1 MVNRVGML
9 SLIKQTWKTFASA
22 PGAIALCSIPAVVG
36 DTANDFIST
45 EDWQNQWAMAAYLFV
60 VTCCAGFFYE
70 WSNASLFLWI
80 ERLAKG
86 EPARAADSLKT
97 GLKTSIRWYPA
108 VLLALL
114 LIFIGTPLVLPTL
127 YFMTV
132 FAFSTPAAISFPQGK
147 PLSAL
152 VYSRSLVSWR
162 IFPWVCLL
170 IVFEVG
176 LEFGLNESLS
186 RYLSHAVPTVWLEF
200 SVKIASVFYHS
211 WVCVFLALL
220 FLKLRRDREQ
230 IHLRNSGTSG
240 AEKPSMG

>member
-9 SLIKQTWKTFASA
+9 PLFRQTWKTFVSA
-22 PGAIALCSIPAVVG
+22 PGAIALCSVPAVVG
-36 DTANDFIST
+36 DIANDFIST
-45 EDWQNQWAMAAYLFV
+45 EDWQNPWMMAAYLFV
-60 VTCCAGFFYE
+60 ATCCAGFFYE

-86 EPARAADSLKT
+86 EPARATESLKA
-97 GLKTSIRWYPA
+97 GLKTSARWYPA
-108 VLLALL
+108 MLLALL
-114 LIFIGTPLVLPTL
+114 LFFIGTPLLLPSI

-132 FAFSTPAAISFPQGK
+132 FAFSTPAAISFPQEK

-152 VYSRSLVSWR
+152 IYSRSLVSWR
-162 IFPWVCLL
+162 LFPWVCLL
-170 IVFEVG
+170 IVFEVA

-186 RYLSHAVPTVWLEF
+186 RYLSHAVPSVWLQF
-200 SVKIASVFYHS
+200 SVKLASVFYHS

>member
-1 MVNRVGML
+1 MMNRVGMWPL
-9 SLIKQTWKTFASA
+9 FKQTWQTFGSA
-22 PGAIALCSIPAVVG
+22 PGIIALCSIPALVG
-36 DTANDFIST
+36 DIANDFIAT
-45 EDWQNQWAMAAYLFV
+45 EGWQNQWAMAGYLFV
-60 VTCCAGFFYE
+60 ATCLAGFFFE

-80 ERLAKG
+80 ERRAKG
-86 EPARAADSLKT
+86 ERASGAESLKA
-97 GLKTSIRWYPA
+97 GLRTSFRWYPA

-114 LIFIGTPLVLPTL
+114 LIFIGTPLILPTI

-132 FAFSTPAAISFPQGK
+132 FAFATPAAVSFPKGR

-152 VYSRSLVSWR
+152 VYSRNLVSWR

-170 IVFEVG
+170 ILFEVG

-186 RYLSHAVPTVWLEF
+186 HYLSHAVPTVWLEF

-211 WVCVFLALL
+211 WVCVFLAFL

>member
-1 MVNRVGML
+1 MMNRVGML
-9 SLIKQTWKTFASA
+9 SLFKQTWKTFGSA
-22 PGAIALCSIPAVVG
+22 PGTIALCSIPALVG
-36 DTANDFIST
+36 DIANDFIST
-45 EDWQNQWAMAAYLFV
+45 EGWQSQWAMAAYLFV
-60 VTCCAGFFYE
+60 ATCIAGFFFE

-80 ERLAKG
+80 ERLTKN
-86 EPARAADSLKT
+86 EPARATESLKA

-114 LIFIGTPLVLPTL
+114 LIFIGTPLILPTI

-132 FAFSTPAAISFPQGK
+132 FAFSTPAAISFPRGK

-152 VYSRSLVSWR
+152 VYSRNLVSWR

-230 IHLRNSGTSG
+230 IHLRNSRTSS

>member
-1 MVNRVGML
+1 ML
-9 SLIKQTWKTFASA
+9 ALFKQTWKTFASA
-22 PGAIALCSIPAVVG
+22 PGAVALCSIPALVG
-36 DTANDFIST
+36 DIANDFVST

-60 VTCCAGFFYE
+60 ATCFAGFFFE
-70 WSNASLFLWI
+70 WSNASFFLWV
-80 ERLAKG
+80 ERRAKG
-86 EPARAADSLKT
+86 EPARAIDSLLA
-97 GLKTSIRWYPA
+97 GLKTSVRWYPA

-114 LIFIGTPLVLPTL
+114 LIFIGTPLVLPTI

-152 VYSRSLVSWR
+152 VYSRNLVSWR

-200 SVKIASVFYHS
+200 SVKIASVFYLS
-211 WVCVFLALL
+211 L
-220 FLKLRRDREQ
+220 
-230 IHLRNSGTSG
+230 IHI
-240 AEKPSMG
+240 